1 MSQNERITQA
11 EWDHLRKIVPE
22 SHELPVR
29 RLTRH
34 ERTIEA
40 LIVASAFLGIAAVA
54 ALLWIWLGVGR

>member
-1 MSQNERITQA
+1 MTNHERISKA
-11 EWDHLRKIVPE
+11 EWDHLRKLIPE

-34 ERTIEA
+34 ERTVEA
-40 LIVASAFLGIAAVA
+40 LIVAWAFLGIAAVA